1 MLEAGLE
8 FLILWLNGETPDGM
22 ASVPWGSVFPT
33 AECTVC
39 VVEEKDWYSRSHQ
52 FKI

>member
-8 FLILWLNGETPDGM
+8 FLILWLNGETPDGV

-39 VVEEKDWYSRSHQ
+39 GGGEGLVFQIPPV
-52 FKI
+52 